1 MEKKKSFV
9 LYADLLESIDH
20 LSDQESG
27 ILFKHILKFVNGQDS
42 EIQDRIIMTA
52 WKPVELQL
60 KRDLEKWDKTLERR
74 NEARRKRY
82 ESNKEIDKI

>member
-9 LYADLLESIDH
+9 LYADMMESINH

-27 ILFKHILKFVNGQDS
+27 ILFKYILKFVNGQDS